1 MRTIAQTRV
10 RRGITLV
17 AGAAVAALALSACA
31 SGGGTN
37 AGSGDPVKW
46 ELTATTPAPSG
57 DIDSITWAAYAEP
70 YSLDYAYAFER
81 VRVVAAAEPG
91 PHVDPESRRVV

>member
-37 AGSGDPVKW
+37 AG
-46 ELTATTPAPSG
+46 
-57 DIDSITWAAYAEP
+57 
-70 YSLDYAYAFER
+70 
-81 VRVVAAAEPG
+81 
-91 PHVDPESRRVV
+91 